1 MDYSAYLNLHQFNDE
16 ARKELQEFIDF
27 LAVKYKIRKEKVR
40 IPRKREK
47 RFTALSI
54 NTKGFKFNRDEANE
68 R

>member
-16 ARKELQEFIDF
+16 ARKELQDFIDNLF
-27 LAVKYKIRKEKVR
+27 VKYKIKKDKVK
-40 IPRKREK
+40 IPRKRVK

-54 NTKGFKFNRDEANE
+54 NTKGYKFNRDEANE